1 MGNRRLHVARSLA
14 LLLVVGV
21 ATPAVWPQ
29 PGAGQAKGKSQHA
42 SAEGK
47 RNPAPRENRGAKR
60 EQRETHRMMA
70 LPSGWME
77 RVQEMSP
84 PEQERF
90 LSNNERFKS
99 LPPERQAQ
107 IRKRLEQ
114 WNSLSPEQRAAV
126 RQREKVWR
134 QMTPEQKQYV
144 REQLLP
150 KWEKL
155 SPDRRKVVLEKL
167 ASLRG
172 LNDTDRNAKL
182 NDEAFLQG
190 LHPDERT
197 MLRGL
202 SNLRVAS
209 PPEPSQD
216 NP

>member
-1 MGNRRLHVARSLA
+1 MGDRRLHVARSLA
-14 LLLVVGV
+14 LLLVVGA

-29 PGAGQAKGKSQHA
+29 PGAGQGKGKGQHA

-190 LHPDERT
+190 LHPDEWT

-202 SNLRVAS
+202 SNLRVGS